1 MRPSSSPPGTPG
13 PSATRIAVW
22 LLLVTVLSAAVVAA
36 VSDRDGALNSRL
48 RQVAQAYLLII
59 SPGDPADPA
68 VNPGAAPDAYRPNRE
83 ITLRKQADGH
93 FYVQVE
99 VNGYP
104 IDFLVDSGA
113 THVVLT
119 QTDAATAGLRP
130 RTLRYSGR
138 SQTANGVATFAPV
151 QLRQLRVDQFV
162 LRDIDAAVIDSPLG
176 ISLLGMGFLSQLEE
190 FSVVG
195 DRLIMRY

>member
-1 MRPSSSPPGTPG
+1 MHPSSRPPGTPG
-13 PSATRIAVW
+13 PSLTRIAVW
-22 LLLVTVLSAAVVAA
+22 LVLVTVLSVAVVTA
-36 VSDRDGALNSRL
+36 VTDRDGALNNRL
-48 RQVAQAYLLII
+48 RQVAQAYL
-59 SPGDPADPA
+59 SPNAPGGSEPSARPAPA
-68 VNPGAAPDAYRPNRE
+68 SAAYQTNRE

-119 QTDAATAGLRP
+119 QADAETAGLRP
-130 RTLRYSGR
+130 GTLRYTGR
-138 SQTANGVATFAPV
+138 SQTANGVATFATV
-151 QLRQLRVDQFV
+151 QLRQLRVEQFV
-162 LRDIDAAVIDSPLG
+162 VRDINAAVIDSPLG